1 MLNRLTGLF
10 SLIALL
16 FVAGCAPQA
25 DTPPTEPA
33 ATPVP
38 GGEIEGPG
46 TPIPAPT
53 DAAPADLPMG
63 ETPAEFFE
71 TVLADAL
78 SRSGA
83 ERSAV
88 QVVKSEQVEWSDGSL
103 GCPQPDTMYTMA
115 IVNGYQVI
123 LDIAGQQYDYRLS
136 DSGAFVLCENALPA
150 GGAPAGTPTE

>member
-1 MLNRLTGLF
+1 MFIRLTGLC
-10 SLIALL
+10 LL
-16 FVAGCAPQA
+16 AVLFLAAGCAPQA
-25 DTPPTEPA
+25 DTPATEPTTEPA
-33 ATPVP
+33 ATPTTETEV
-38 GGEIEGPG
+38 EGPG

-63 ETPAEFFE
+63 ETPEEMFTA
-71 TVLADAL
+71 VLDDAL

-115 IVNGYQVI
+115 IINGYQVI
-123 LDIAGQQYDYRLS
+123 LDIGGQMYDYRLS
-136 DSGAFVLCENALPA
+136 DSGAFVLCD
-150 GGAPAGTPTE
+150 